1 MSSTATAQSAYP
13 IDLCRLDLGQRIYAA
28 LAQLLPPD
36 QLPSLPAASIA
47 QLLEEPPEKA
57 MGDYALPCF
66 RFAKELKLK
75 PQDIAATLASS
86 LNAAPGGWLA
96 AAQVVGA
103 FLNLRTDK
111 QLLATTVVP
120 QVLSGAAFIIPA
132 TKGGGTPAR
141 VMIEYSQPNTHKEFH
156 VGHSRNV
163 CLGNSLVKM
172 YRYCGYDVVSAN
184 YFGDEGTHIAT
195 VLSYMM
201 RHQLQAPNEQ
211 RSEWLGK
218 LYVAAKSELAAA
230 TPAAKQEIIGAIS
243 AVHSQIESKQGDTY
257 DLWTQTRQWSLD
269 DFAATYAWLD
279 VHFDVLFYESE
290 VAASAQKIVQ
300 EYLDKDIFKSDQ
312 GAIGVDLKQYK
323 LGFCIL
329 RKSDGNSLYATK
341 DLALAR
347 KKFEDFH
354 IDRNIYVV
362 ADEQNHH
369 FRQVFKVL
377 ELMGFEQAKQCH
389 HLSYGMVVLPEGKMS
404 SRDGT
409 AVSFNDLRQVMLSRI
424 NEILAKYADQWSAA
438 EIATTAHQL
447 CDGAIKYGMV
457 STDPAKEI
465 IFNLDDWLSFEGQSG
480 PYLMYSYARTRSILR
495 KAADQG
501 YLPGPTSAAALTEGS
516 EHELLRSLFDFNR
529 VVAVACESCK
539 PSVLA
544 AHLYDMCKS
553 FNRFYVDVPVL
564 KAEHATQRSARLA
577 LTAAFSLTL
586 KQGLALLGMQ
596 PPERM

>member
-1 MSSTATAQSAYP
+1 MSSIAAAHPAYP
-13 IDLCRLDLGQRIYAA
+13 LDPCRLDLGQQIHAA
-28 LAQLLPPD
+28 LTRLLPPS
-36 QLPSLPAASIA
+36 QAPSLTSEGIGH
-47 QLLEEPPEKA
+47 LLEEPPEKA

-75 PQDIAATLASS
+75 PLDIAAALAAS
-86 LNAAPGGWLA
+86 LNAAPQGWLEGA
-96 AAQVVGA
+96 KVVGA
-103 FLNLRTDK
+103 FLNLVTNK

-120 QVLSGAAFIIPA
+120 QVLSGAAFAPPPPA
-132 TKGGGTPAR
+132 AGMARTR

-156 VGHSRNV
+156 VGHGRNV
-163 CLGNSLVKM
+163 CLGNSLVRL
-172 YRYCGYDVVSAN
+172 YRYRGYEVIGAN
-184 YFGDEGTHIAT
+184 YFGDDGTHIAT
-195 VLSYMM
+195 VLSYML
-201 RHQLQAPNEQ
+201 RHKLQAPAEG
-211 RSEWLGK
+211 RSEWLGQ
-218 LYVAAKSELAAA
+218 LYVAAKSELANAEA
-230 TPAAKQEIIGAIS
+230 EAKQKIIDAIS
-243 AVHSQIESKQGDTY
+243 VVHRQIETKQGDVY
-257 DLWTQTRQWSLD
+257 QLWGETRQWSLD
-269 DFAATYAWLD
+269 DFAKIYAWLD

-290 VAASAQKIVQ
+290 VAASAQEIVQ
-300 EYLDKDIFKSDQ
+300 EYVDKGVFILDQ
-312 GAIGVDLKQYK
+312 GAIGVDLKPYK

-341 DLALAR
+341 DLALAK
-347 KKFEDFH
+347 KKFEDFR
-354 IDRNIYVV
+354 IDRSIYVV

-377 ELMGFEQAKQCH
+377 ELMGFAQAKQCH

-409 AVSFNDLRQVMLSRI
+409 AVSFNDLRHLMLQRLG
-424 NEILAKYADQWSAA
+424 EILAKYAGEWSEA
-438 EIATTAHQL
+438 EIATVAHQL

-465 IFNLDDWLSFEGQSG
+465 VFNLDDWLSFEGQSG

-501 YLPGPTSAAALTEGS
+501 FLPDPAQAAALTAPS

-544 AHLYDMCKS
+544 SHLYDMCKS

-564 KAEHATQRSARLA
+564 KAEQATQRSARLA
-577 LTAAFSLTL
+577 LTAAFSQTL
-586 KQGLALLGMQ
+586 KQGLSLLGMQ